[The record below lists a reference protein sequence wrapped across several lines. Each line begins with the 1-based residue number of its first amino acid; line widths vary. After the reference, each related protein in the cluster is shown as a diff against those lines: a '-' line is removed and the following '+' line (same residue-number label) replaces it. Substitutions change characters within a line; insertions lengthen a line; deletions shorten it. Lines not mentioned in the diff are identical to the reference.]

1 MKRFLLVLSRT
12 PRSFA
17 SVAFSA
23 VLLVVIAGCNGAVAS
38 SGERVKLLLT
48 PVATPSQTAPA
59 AATVAPVTYTVKSG
73 DTLWDIAN
81 LFGVTLDDI
90 VRANN
95 IADPS
100 SLAEGQVLTVP
111 IRPPTSIPAA
121 GATGTTTTQPGQPGT
136 TETPSNGTQTAGPGV
151 RGTPPIPNPSHTLPP
166 TDATP
171 PQGPPIDEPG
181 ENPSAPGPTISPT
194 NIP

>member
-1 MKRFLLVLSRT
+1 M
-12 PRSFA
+12 
-17 SVAFSA
+17 
-23 VLLVVIAGCNGAVAS
+23 IAGCNGAVAS

-111 IRPPTSIPAA
+111 IRPPTSVPVA
-121 GATGTTTTQPGQPGT
+121 GATGTTQPGEPGT
-136 TETPSNGTQTAGPGV
+136 TETPTDGTQTAGPGV
-151 RGTPPIPNPSHTLPP
+151 SGTPPIPNPSHTLPP

-171 PQGPPIDEPG
+171 PQGPDIEEPV
-181 ENPSAPGPTISPT
+181 EDPSAPGPTISPT
-194 NIP
+194 IIP

>member
-1 MKRFLLVLSRT
+1 MHSFTDKPHTT

-23 VLLVVIAGCNGAVAS
+23 LLLLVIAGCNGAVAS
-38 SGERVKLLLT
+38 SGERVKLVLT
-48 PVATPSQTAPA
+48 PVATPTQTAPA
-59 AATVAPVTYTVKSG
+59 AATVAPVTYTVKAG

-111 IRPPTSIPAA
+111 IRPPTSTPLPGPA
-121 GATGTTTTQPGQPGT
+121 GTAEPGGTQQPA
-136 TETPSNGTQTAGPGV
+136 GTQTPEPGASGTPAGPS
-151 RGTPPIPNPSHTLPP
+151 PSPTLPP
-166 TDATP
+166 PDATP
-171 PQGPPIDEPG
+171 PQGPVIDEPAG
-181 ENPSAPGPTISPT
+181 DPSAPGPTISPT
-194 NIP
+194 IIP